1 MQMNNTFLEFI
12 INLVVLVPVVILLI
26 IISLKVSKGSLNKL
40 VAGSYTRIL
49 ERVNLNKDTCIYV
62 IKTGKTGSVVV
73 ISNNNTQV
81 IKELNEEE
89 INEIIRMKKERNDS
103 INLNQLDFKK
113 ILNNKLKR
121 ER

>member
-1 MQMNNTFLEFI
+1 MNNTFLEFI

-73 ISNNNTQV
+73 ISNNNTQI